1 MADASRSTSLPAPLI
16 ALCGWLVP
24 GLGYWLIH
32 QRARA
37 IISGSVILLTF
48 LFGLLI
54 GGIRVIDVP
63 GYDPAGQPKMVRPV
77 RGRDDIAVWALKFD
91 FKGEVLNKPWYI
103 AQSLTGPTNIV
114 ATWASLK
121 AADAGHRM
129 STARVFDI
137 GTLYTAVAGMLNLL
151 VIMDATYRATR
162 PYEPPAPGPITDQ
175 AGDQAMANMDQQIE
189 ANAAAIAE
197 SAKQQPENT
206 RSDKA

>member
-1 MADASRSTSLPAPLI
+1 LADASRSTALPAPLI

-24 GLGYWLIH
+24 GSGYWLIG
-32 QRARA
+32 QRTRA

-48 LFGLLI
+48 LAGILI

-63 GYDPAGQPKMVRPV
+63 GYDPAGQPKMVRFA
-77 RGRDDIAVWALKFD
+77 RDSDNTVWALKYD

-103 AQSLTGPTNIV
+103 AQTLMGPTNVV
-114 ATWASLK
+114 ATYASLK

-151 VIMDATYRATR
+151 VIMDATYRATKP
-162 PYEPPAPGPITDQ
+162 PYPEKEVPAPPSPS
-175 AGDQAMANMDQQIE
+175 ASPS
-189 ANAAAIAE
+189 AE
-197 SAKQQPENT
+197 GTA
-206 RSDKA
+206 